1 MPEDEINHVCAS
13 AEIKTINVG
22 GSEYTALIC
31 TNMWGVGRDTVAF
44 LYEGKIIEIE
54 FEPRNGCRETFE
66 SLLGKVGL
74 EKYGF
79 ASDR

>member
-1 MPEDEINHVCAS
+1 
-13 AEIKTINVG
+13 
-22 GSEYTALIC
+22 
-31 TNMWGVGRDTVAF
+31 MWGIGRDTVAF

>member
-1 MPEDEINHVCAS
+1 MPEDKINYVCAS

-31 TNMWGVGRDTVAF
+31 TNMWGIGRDTVAF